1 MNGSLDGSRTER
13 ARNPSQTGKKFQETI
28 DLRSASG
35 WKKWNIALFNFTFE
49 PEEYS
54 DLAAYLRKTYTPED
68 DTSLDERKLVI

>member
-1 MNGSLDGSRTER
+1 MLVLMEAEQRE
-13 ARNPSQTGKKFQETI
+13 RNPCQTGKKFQETI

-49 PEEYS
+49 PEEYN

-68 DTSLDERKLVI
+68 DPNFDERELLV